1 MAQLRPEPAGF
12 GNCGE
17 CAYLSTGPPLI
28 CQECAAQ
35 TLQPAAP
42 YYCPVCGQALP
53 SAQSI
58 CRNWWC
64 SSTDRAFAFNRAI
77 AMKTGPLDSAIT
89 RHKYDSRWGWGIIFA
104 RVLLGYL
111 QQNPTV
117 SAADL
122 IIPMPT
128 YNPTATERKGNDHT
142 GWVIEC
148 AIDQDDVGY
157 PFHLNPPV
165 IVKTAATRRMVG
177 HNAAERRRISE
188 EIYAV
193 LVVPD
198 PAFVRGKTV
207 VVFDDVFT
215 AGDTLNA
222 VGRRLC
228 EAGADEVIGL
238 TMARAPWR

>member
-12 GNCGE
+12 GNCGR
-17 CAYLSTGPPLI
+17 CAYFQAGPPLI
-28 CQECAAQ
+28 CQQCAAQ

-42 YYCPVCGQALP
+42 YYCSVCGQALP
-53 SAQSI
+53 SAQSN
-58 CRNWWC
+58 CRNSWC
-64 SSTDRAFAFNRAI
+64 TSPDRAFAFNRAI
-77 AMKTGPLDSAIT
+77 AMKTGPLDDAIKA
-89 RHKYDSRWGWGIIFA
+89 HKYDGRWGWGIIFA

-111 QQNPTV
+111 QQDPTIRR
-117 SAADL
+117 ADL
-122 IIPMPT
+122 IIPMPM
-128 YNPTATERKGNDHT
+128 YNPAATERKGNDHA

-148 AIDQDDVGY
+148 AIDQDDIGY
-157 PFHLNPPV
+157 PFQLDPPV
-165 IVKTAATRRMVG
+165 IVKTAATRKMVG
-177 HNAAERRRISE
+177 HSAAERRQISE
-188 EIYAV
+188 EIYTV

-198 PAFVRGKTV
+198 PSLVRGKTV

-222 VGRRLC
+222 AGRRLR